1 MSRFVDTLVA
11 TAAGGG
17 QQRGMVT
24 GEPTEPVRRTWA
36 EIHEQ
41 AKKLAGGL
49 VTGVPARSAPDEG
62 ARAEEDRP
70 GAGVPQDTGGLKPGT
85 PVAVLAAAPALIA
98 PTVQGVWLAGGSV
111 TMLHQPTPRTDL
123 AVWAEDTVKVLNMIG
138 AGLVLLG
145 EPFDAL
151 APVLTEHGIAFRLIS
166 ELLEAEPL
174 AEPVPVGEDDL
185 ALLQL
190 TSGSTAEPKA
200 VRINHGNLYVNI
212 KAMVERA
219 EFVFESDVMV
229 SWLPTFHDM
238 GMVGFLTV
246 PMTFGVEL
254 IKITPVEFLSGP
266 LIWPALITKYRA
278 TTTAAPNFAYAIVG
292 RRLARV
298 EEDDAYDLSTLR
310 IALNGAEPIDE
321 TAVQTFTDAGARF
334 KMPAEC
340 VFPAYGMA
348 EATLAVSF
356 APLFT
361 GLTLDFVEADALEA
375 DNRAV
380 PVPEGDLRR
389 GTDEVRSFAVLG
401 RPLDGLEAQ
410 IVDGEGNV
418 LGERQV
424 GEIRLRGE
432 AVTPGYLTVDGPVP
446 TQDAEGWLATGDL
459 GYLIDGQIVICG
471 RQKDVIIM
479 GGRNIYPTDIE
490 RAATSVE
497 GVRAG
502 NAVAVR
508 IDAGTRRERFAVVLE
523 SKLAGDAEAE
533 RTLVKQVV
541 ARVRD
546 AVDLRPF
553 AVVVLPSGSLPKTP
567 SGKVKRAAT
576 ATQFADR
583 IQQSATR

>member
-11 TAAGGG
+11 TAAGRG

-24 GEPTEPVRRTWA
+24 GEPKEPVRRTWA
-36 EIHEQ
+36 EVHEQ
-41 AKKLAGGL
+41 ARRIAGGL
-49 VTGVPARSAPDEG
+49 VAGGFERGG
-62 ARAEEDRP
+62 A
-70 GAGVPQDTGGLKPGT
+70 
-85 PVAVLAAAPALIA
+85 VAVLAAAPVLIA
-98 PTVQGVWLAGGSV
+98 PTVQAVWLAGGSV

-123 AVWAEDTVKVLNMIG
+123 AEWAEDTVRVLGMIG
-138 AGLVLLG
+138 SDLVLLG
-145 EPFDAL
+145 EPFDQL
-151 APVLTEHGIAFRLIS
+151 APVLAEKGIGFKLIN
-166 ELLEAEPL
+166 ELAGAEPL
-174 AEPVPVGEDDL
+174 ADVVVTDEGET

-190 TSGSTAEPKA
+190 TSGSTADPKA
-200 VRINHGNLYVNI
+200 VRITYGNLYSNV
-212 KAMVERA
+212 KAMVDRA
-219 EFVFESDVMV
+219 EFDFDTDVMV

-254 IKITPVEFLSGP
+254 VKITPVEFLTGP
-266 LIWPALITKYRA
+266 LIWPALITKYKG

-292 RRLARV
+292 RRMARV
-298 EEDDAYDLSTLR
+298 ENDDEYDLSTLR
-310 IALNGAEPIDE
+310 IALNGAEPVDE
-321 TAVQTFTDAGARF
+321 SAVQTFVDAGARF

-361 GLTLDFVEADALEA
+361 GLTLDVVEADALEA

-380 PVPEGDLRR
+380 PVPEGDERR
-389 GTDEVRSFAVLG
+389 GTDGVRSFAVLG
-401 RPLDGLEAQ
+401 RPLDGLEAE
-410 IVDGEGNV
+410 IVDDKGER
-418 LGERQV
+418 LGEREV

-432 AVTPGYLTVDGPVP
+432 AVTPGYLTMDGPLD
-446 TQDAEGWLATGDL
+446 TQDADGWLNTGDL

-471 RQKDVIIM
+471 RRKDVIIM
-479 GGRNIYPTDIE
+479 GGRNLYPTDIE

-508 IDAGTRRERFAVVLE
+508 LDAGSRRERFAVVLE

-533 RTLVKQVV
+533 KNLVKQVS

-546 AVDLRPF
+546 AVDMRPY
-553 AVVVLPSGSLPKTP
+553 AVVVLPAGSLPKTP

-583 IQQSATR
+583 IKKNADA

>member
-1 MSRFVDTLVA
+1 MSRFVETLVR
-11 TAAGGG
+11 TAAEGG
-17 QQRGMVT
+17 QLRGMVT

-36 EIHEQ
+36 EVHEQ
-41 AKKLAGGL
+41 ARRMAGALVAGGL
-49 VTGVPARSAPDEG
+49 
-62 ARAEEDRP
+62 RP
-70 GAGVPQDTGGLKPGT
+70 GSA
-85 PVAVLAAAPALIA
+85 VAVLAGAPALIA
-98 PTVQGVWLAGGSV
+98 PTVQAVWLAGGSV
-111 TMLHQPTPRTDL
+111 TMLHQPTQRTDL
-123 AVWAEDTVKVLNMIG
+123 ALWAEDTVKVLGMID
-138 AGLVLLG
+138 AKLVVLG

-151 APVLTEHGIAFRLIS
+151 APVLTEHNIGFRMITDLYDGEPIAG
-166 ELLEAEPL
+166 
-174 AEPVPVGEDDL
+174 PVTRDEDDL

-190 TSGSTAEPKA
+190 TSGSTADPKA
-200 VRINHGNLYVNI
+200 VRITHGNLYTNI
-212 KAMVERA
+212 KAMVDRA
-219 EFVFESDVMV
+219 EFDFASDIMV

-254 IKITPVEFLSGP
+254 IKITPVEFLTGP
-266 LIWPALITKYRA
+266 LIWPKLISKYGA

-292 RRLARV
+292 RRLQRV
-298 EEDDAYDLSTLR
+298 DDQSAYDLSTLR

-321 TAVQTFTDAGARF
+321 SAVQAFVEGGARF

-361 GLTLDFVEADALEA
+361 GLTLDVIEADALEA

-380 PVPEGDLRR
+380 PVPEDDPRR
-389 GTDEVRSFAVLG
+389 GTEDVRSFAVLG
-401 RPLDGLEAQ
+401 RPLDGLEAR
-410 IVDGEGNV
+410 IVDDNGKV
-418 LGERQV
+418 LGDREV
-424 GEIRLRGE
+424 GEIQLTGP
-432 AVTPGYLTVDGPVP
+432 AVTPGYLTMEGPKP
-446 TQDAEGWLATGDL
+446 TQDADGWLATGDL

-471 RQKDVIIM
+471 RRKDVIIM

-533 RTLVKQVV
+533 RRLRKEVA

-546 AVDLRPF
+546 AVDARPY
-553 AVVVLPSGSLPKTP
+553 AVVVLPAGSLPKTP

-576 ATQFADR
+576 AVQFAEA
-583 IQQSATR
+583 IATNASL

>member
-11 TAAGGG
+11 TATKRG

-24 GEPTEPVRRTWA
+24 GEPKEPVRRTWA
-36 EIHEQ
+36 EVHAEARRI
-41 AKKLAGGL
+41 AGGL
-49 VTGVPARSAPDEG
+49 VAGGFERGG
-62 ARAEEDRP
+62 A
-70 GAGVPQDTGGLKPGT
+70 
-85 PVAVLAAAPALIA
+85 VAVLAAAPVLIA
-98 PTVQGVWLAGGSV
+98 PTVQAVWLAGGSV

-123 AVWAEDTVKVLNMIG
+123 AEWAEDTVRVLGMIG
-138 AGLVLLG
+138 SDLVLLG
-145 EPFDAL
+145 EPFDQL
-151 APVLTEHGIAFRLIS
+151 APVLEQKGIGFKLITELAG
-166 ELLEAEPL
+166 AEPL
-174 AEPVPVGEDDL
+174 ADVVTTGEGDT

-190 TSGSTAEPKA
+190 TSGSTADPKA
-200 VRINHGNLYVNI
+200 VRITYGNLYSNV
-212 KAMVERA
+212 KAMVDRA
-219 EFVFESDVMV
+219 EFDFDVDVMV

-266 LIWPALITKYRA
+266 LIWPELITKYHG

-292 RRLARV
+292 RRMARV
-298 EEDDAYDLSTLR
+298 DEDDAYDLSTLR

-321 TAVQTFTDAGARF
+321 TAVQTFVDAGARF

-361 GLTLDFVEADALEA
+361 GLTLDVVEADALEA
-375 DNRAV
+375 ENRAV
-380 PVPEGDLRR
+380 PVPEGDPRR
-389 GTDEVRSFAVLG
+389 GTDSVRSFALLG
-401 RPLDGLEAQ
+401 RPLDGLEAE
-410 IVDGEGNV
+410 IVDEAGSPV
-418 LGERQV
+418 GERQV

-432 AVTPGYLTVDGPVP
+432 AVTPGYLTMDGPLA
-446 TQDAEGWLATGDL
+446 TQDEDGWLNTGDL
-459 GYLIDGQIVICG
+459 GYLVDGQIVICG
-471 RQKDVIIM
+471 RRKDVIIM
-479 GGRNIYPTDIE
+479 GGRNLYPTDIE

-508 IDAGTRRERFAVVLE
+508 LDAGSRRERFAVVVE

-533 RTLVKQVV
+533 KNLMKQVS

-546 AVDLRPF
+546 AVDMRPY
-553 AVVVLPSGSLPKTP
+553 AVVVLPAGSLPKTP

-576 ATQFADR
+576 AQQFADR
-583 IQQSATR
+583 IKKNADA

>member
-11 TAAGGG
+11 TATKRG

-24 GEPTEPVRRTWA
+24 GEPKEPVRRTWA
-36 EIHEQ
+36 EVHAEARRI
-41 AKKLAGGL
+41 AGGL
-49 VTGVPARSAPDEG
+49 VAGGFERGG
-62 ARAEEDRP
+62 A
-70 GAGVPQDTGGLKPGT
+70 
-85 PVAVLAAAPALIA
+85 VAVLAAAPVLIA
-98 PTVQGVWLAGGSV
+98 PTVQAVWLAGGSV

-123 AVWAEDTVKVLNMIG
+123 AEWAEDTVRVLGMIG
-138 AGLVLLG
+138 SDLVLLG
-145 EPFDAL
+145 EPFDQL
-151 APVLTEHGIAFRLIS
+151 APVLEEKGIGFQLITELAA
-166 ELLEAEPL
+166 AEPL
-174 AEPVPVGEDDL
+174 ADVVTTDEGDT

-190 TSGSTAEPKA
+190 TSGSTADPKA
-200 VRINHGNLYVNI
+200 VRITYGNLYSNV

-219 EFVFESDVMV
+219 EFDFDVDVMV

-254 IKITPVEFLSGP
+254 VKITPVEFLSGP
-266 LIWPALITKYRA
+266 LIWPELITKYHG

-292 RRLARV
+292 RRMARV
-298 EEDDAYDLSTLR
+298 DEDDAYDLSKLR

-321 TAVQTFTDAGARF
+321 TAVQTFVDAGARF

-361 GLTLDFVEADALEA
+361 GLTLDVVEADALEA

-380 PVPEGDLRR
+380 PVPEGDPRR
-389 GTDEVRSFAVLG
+389 GTDSVRSFALLG
-401 RPLDGLEAQ
+401 RPLDGLEAE
-410 IVDGEGNV
+410 IVDESGAR
-418 LGERQV
+418 LGEREV

-432 AVTPGYLTVDGPVP
+432 AVTPGYLTMDGPLA
-446 TQDAEGWLATGDL
+446 TQDEAGWLNTGDL
-459 GYLIDGQIVICG
+459 GYLVDGQIVICG
-471 RQKDVIIM
+471 RRKDVIIM
-479 GGRNIYPTDIE
+479 GGRNLYPTDIE

-508 IDAGTRRERFAVVLE
+508 LDAGSRRERFAVVVE

-533 RTLVKQVV
+533 KNLMKQVS

-546 AVDLRPF
+546 AVDMRPY
-553 AVVVLPSGSLPKTP
+553 AVVVLPAGSLPKTP

-576 ATQFADR
+576 AQQFADR
-583 IQQSATR
+583 IRKNADA

>member
-1 MSRFVDTLVA
+1 
-11 TAAGGG
+11 
-17 QQRGMVT
+17 MVT
-24 GEPTEPVRRTWA
+24 GEPKEPVRRTWA
-36 EIHEQ
+36 EVHDE
-41 AKKLAGGL
+41 ALRVAGALVAGGL
-49 VTGVPARSAPDEG
+49 TPGSA
-62 ARAEEDRP
+62 
-70 GAGVPQDTGGLKPGT
+70 
-85 PVAVLAAAPALIA
+85 VAVLAAAPSLIA
-98 PTVQGVWLAGGSV
+98 PTVQAVWLAGGSV
-111 TMLHQPTPRTDL
+111 TMLHQPTQRTDL
-123 AVWAEDTVKVLNMIG
+123 AEWADDTVKVLGMIG
-138 AGLVLLG
+138 AELVVLG

-151 APVLTEHGIAFRLIS
+151 APVLAEKGIGYRLIT
-166 ELLEAEPL
+166 ELRDGEPL
-174 AEPVPVGEDDL
+174 AEVVPTAEGDT

-200 VRINHGNLYVNI
+200 VRITYGNLYTNV

-219 EFVFESDVMV
+219 EFDFDTDVMV

-254 IKITPVEFLSGP
+254 VKITPVEFLSGP
-266 LIWPALITKYRA
+266 LIWPELITKYRG

-292 RRLARV
+292 RRMARV
-298 EEDDAYDLSTLR
+298 DDESAYDLSTLR

-321 TAVQTFTDAGARF
+321 TAVQTFVEAGARF

-361 GLTLDFVEADALEA
+361 GLTLDVVEAEALEA
-375 DNRAV
+375 GNRAV
-380 PVPEGDLRR
+380 PVPEGDPRR
-389 GTDEVRSFAVLG
+389 GTDSVRSFAMLG
-401 RPLDGLEAQ
+401 RPLDGLEAE
-410 IVDGEGNV
+410 IVDDQGHR
-418 LGERQV
+418 LGDREV

-432 AVTPGYLTVDGPVP
+432 AVTPGYLTVDGPVD
-446 TQDAEGWLATGDL
+446 TQDADGWLDTGDL
-459 GYLIDGQIVICG
+459 GYLVNGQIVICG
-471 RQKDVIIM
+471 RRKDVIIM
-479 GGRNIYPTDIE
+479 GGRNLYPTDIE

-508 IDAGTRRERFAVVLE
+508 IDAGSRRERFAVVVE
-523 SKLAGDAEAE
+523 SKLAGDADAE
-533 RTLVKQVV
+533 RALSKEVA

-546 AVDLRPF
+546 AVDMRPF
-553 AVVVLPSGSLPKTP
+553 AVVVLPAGSLPKTP

-576 ATQFADR
+576 AVQYAEKISHDAN
-583 IQQSATR
+583 S

>member
-11 TAAGGG
+11 TAAGRG

-24 GEPTEPVRRTWA
+24 GEPKEPVRRTWA
-36 EIHEQ
+36 EVHEE
-41 AKKLAGGL
+41 ARRIAGGL
-49 VTGVPARSAPDEG
+49 V
-62 ARAEEDRP
+62 
-70 GAGVPQDTGGLKPGT
+70 AGGFERGT
-85 PVAVLAAAPALIA
+85 AVGVLAAAPVLIA
-98 PTVQGVWLAGGSV
+98 PTVQAVWLAGGSV

-123 AVWAEDTVKVLNMIG
+123 AEWAEDTVRVLGMIG
-138 AGLVLLG
+138 SDLVLLG
-145 EPFDAL
+145 EPFDQL
-151 APVLTEHGIAFRLIS
+151 APVLEEKGIGFKLITD
-166 ELLEAEPL
+166 LTKAEPL
-174 AEPVPVGEDDL
+174 ADVVGTDEGET

-190 TSGSTAEPKA
+190 TSGSTADPKA
-200 VRINHGNLYVNI
+200 VRITYGNLYSNV
-212 KAMVERA
+212 KAMVDRA
-219 EFVFESDVMV
+219 EFDFDVDVMV

-254 IKITPVEFLSGP
+254 VKITPVEFLSGP
-266 LIWPALITKYRA
+266 LIWPELITKYGG

-292 RRLARV
+292 RRMARV
-298 EEDDAYDLSTLR
+298 DDDSAYDLSKLR

-321 TAVQTFTDAGARF
+321 TAVQTFVDAGARF

-361 GLTLDFVEADALEA
+361 GLTLDVVEADALEA

-380 PVPEGDLRR
+380 PVPEGDPRR
-389 GTDEVRSFAVLG
+389 GTDGVRSFALLG
-401 RPLDGLEAQ
+401 RPLDGLEAE
-410 IVDGEGNV
+410 IVNDA
-418 LGERQV
+418 GERVGDREV

-432 AVTPGYLTVDGPVP
+432 AVTPGYLTMEGPVA
-446 TQDAEGWLATGDL
+446 TQDDEGWLNTGDL
-459 GYLIDGQIVICG
+459 GYLVDGQIVICG
-471 RQKDVIIM
+471 RRKDVIIM
-479 GGRNIYPTDIE
+479 GGRNLYPTDIE

-508 IDAGTRRERFAVVLE
+508 LDAGSRRERFAVVVE

-533 RTLVKQVV
+533 KNLMKQVS

-546 AVDLRPF
+546 AVDMRPY
-553 AVVVLPSGSLPKTP
+553 AVVVLPAGSLPKTP

-576 ATQFADR
+576 AQQFADK
-583 IQQSATR
+583 IKKNADA

>member
-1 MSRFVDTLVA
+1 MSRFVETLVR
-11 TAAGGG
+11 TAAEGG
-17 QQRGMVT
+17 QLRGMVT
-24 GEPTEPVRRTWA
+24 GEPKEPVRRTWA
-36 EIHEQ
+36 EVHEQ
-41 AKKLAGGL
+41 ARRMAGALVAGGL
-49 VTGVPARSAPDEG
+49 EPGSA
-62 ARAEEDRP
+62 
-70 GAGVPQDTGGLKPGT
+70 
-85 PVAVLAAAPALIA
+85 VAVLAGAPALIA
-98 PTVQGVWLAGGSV
+98 PTVQAVWLAGGSV

-123 AVWAEDTVKVLNMIG
+123 ALWAEDTVKVLGMID
-138 AGLVLLG
+138 AKLVVLG

-151 APVLTEHGIAFRLIS
+151 APVLTEHNIGFRMITDLF
-166 ELLEAEPL
+166 EGEPI
-174 AEPVPVGEDDL
+174 AEPVARGEDDL

-190 TSGSTAEPKA
+190 TSGSTADPKA
-200 VRINHGNLYVNI
+200 VRITHGNLYTNV

-219 EFVFESDVMV
+219 EFDFAKDIMV

-254 IKITPVEFLSGP
+254 IKITPAEFLTGP
-266 LIWPALITKYRA
+266 LIWPELISKYRA

-292 RRLARV
+292 KRLQRV
-298 EEDDAYDLSTLR
+298 EDENAYDLSTLR

-321 TAVQTFTDAGARF
+321 SAVQSFVEGGARF

-361 GLTLDFVEADALEA
+361 GLTLDVIEADALEA

-380 PVPEGDLRR
+380 PVPEGDPRR
-389 GTDEVRSFAVLG
+389 GTEEVRAFAVLG
-401 RPLDGLEAQ
+401 RPLDGLEAR
-410 IVDGEGNV
+410 IVDDSGKV
-418 LGERQV
+418 LGDREV
-424 GEIRLRGE
+424 GEIQLTGP
-432 AVTPGYLTVDGPVP
+432 AVTPGYLTMEGPKP
-446 TQDAEGWLATGDL
+446 TQDDEGWLATGDL
-459 GYLIDGQIVICG
+459 GYLVDGQIVICG
-471 RQKDVIIM
+471 RRKDVIIM

-533 RTLVKQVV
+533 RRLQKEVA

-546 AVDLRPF
+546 AVDARPY
-553 AVVVLPSGSLPKTP
+553 AVVVLPAGSLPKTP

-576 ATQFADR
+576 AVQYADA
-583 IQQSATR
+583 IAKNAAS

>member
-11 TAAGGG
+11 TAAGRG

-24 GEPTEPVRRTWA
+24 GEPKEPVRRTWA
-36 EIHEQ
+36 EVHEQ
-41 AKKLAGGL
+41 ARRIAGGL
-49 VTGVPARSAPDEG
+49 VAGGFERGG
-62 ARAEEDRP
+62 A
-70 GAGVPQDTGGLKPGT
+70 
-85 PVAVLAAAPALIA
+85 VAVLAAAPVLIA
-98 PTVQGVWLAGGSV
+98 PTVQAVWLAGGSV

-123 AVWAEDTVKVLNMIG
+123 AEWAEDTVRVLGMIG
-138 AGLVLLG
+138 SDLVLLG
-145 EPFDAL
+145 EPFDQL
-151 APVLTEHGIAFRLIS
+151 APVLAEKGIGFKLIN
-166 ELLEAEPL
+166 ELAGAEPL
-174 AEPVPVGEDDL
+174 ADVVVTDEGET

-190 TSGSTAEPKA
+190 TSGSTADPKA
-200 VRINHGNLYVNI
+200 VRITYGNLYSNV
-212 KAMVERA
+212 KAMVDRA
-219 EFVFESDVMV
+219 EFDFDTDVMV

-254 IKITPVEFLSGP
+254 VKITPVEFLTGP
-266 LIWPALITKYRA
+266 LIWPALITKYKG

-292 RRLARV
+292 RRMARV
-298 EEDDAYDLSTLR
+298 DNDDEYDLSTLR
-310 IALNGAEPIDE
+310 IALNGAEPVDE
-321 TAVQTFTDAGARF
+321 TAVQTFVDAGARF

-361 GLTLDFVEADALEA
+361 GLTLDVVEADALEA
-375 DNRAV
+375 GNRAV
-380 PVPEGDLRR
+380 PVPEGDERR
-389 GTDEVRSFAVLG
+389 GTDSVRSFAVLG
-401 RPLDGLEAQ
+401 RPLDGLEAE
-410 IVDGEGNV
+410 IVDDQGER
-418 LGERQV
+418 LGEREV

-432 AVTPGYLTVDGPVP
+432 AVTPGYLTMDGPLD
-446 TQDAEGWLATGDL
+446 TQDADGWLDTGDL
-459 GYLIDGQIVICG
+459 GYLINGQIVICG
-471 RQKDVIIM
+471 RRKDVIIM
-479 GGRNIYPTDIE
+479 GGRNLYPTDIE

-508 IDAGTRRERFAVVLE
+508 LDAGSRRERFAVVLE

-533 RTLVKQVV
+533 KNLVKQVS

-546 AVDLRPF
+546 AVDMRPY
-553 AVVVLPSGSLPKTP
+553 AVVVLPAGSLPKTP

-576 ATQFADR
+576 ATQFADK
-583 IQQSATR
+583 IKKNAEA

>member
-11 TAAGGG
+11 TATERG

-24 GEPTEPVRRTWA
+24 GEPKEPVRRTWA
-36 EIHEQ
+36 EVHEE
-41 AKKLAGGL
+41 ARRIAGGL
-49 VTGVPARSAPDEG
+49 V
-62 ARAEEDRP
+62 
-70 GAGVPQDTGGLKPGT
+70 AGGFERGT
-85 PVAVLAAAPALIA
+85 AVGVLAAAPVLIA
-98 PTVQGVWLAGGSV
+98 PTVQAVWLAGGSV

-123 AVWAEDTVKVLNMIG
+123 AEWAEDTVRVLGMIG
-138 AGLVLLG
+138 SGLVLLG
-145 EPFDAL
+145 EPFDQL
-151 APVLTEHGIAFRLIS
+151 APVLEQKGIGFKLITELAA
-166 ELLEAEPL
+166 AEPL
-174 AEPVPVGEDDL
+174 PDVVTTDEGDT

-190 TSGSTAEPKA
+190 TSGSTADPKA
-200 VRINHGNLYVNI
+200 VRITYGNLYSNV

-219 EFVFESDVMV
+219 EFDFDVDVMV

-254 IKITPVEFLSGP
+254 VKITPVEFLSGP
-266 LIWPALITKYRA
+266 LIWPELITKYHG

-292 RRLARV
+292 RRMARV
-298 EEDDAYDLSTLR
+298 DSDDAYDLSKLR

-321 TAVQTFTDAGARF
+321 TAVQTFVDAGARF

-361 GLTLDFVEADALEA
+361 GLTLDVVEADALEA

-380 PVPEGDLRR
+380 PVPEGDPRR
-389 GTDEVRSFAVLG
+389 GTDGVRSFALLG
-401 RPLDGLEAQ
+401 RPLDGLEAE
-410 IVDGEGNV
+410 IVNDA
-418 LGERQV
+418 GERVGEREV

-432 AVTPGYLTVDGPVP
+432 AVTPGYLTMDGPLD
-446 TQDAEGWLATGDL
+446 TQDAEGWLNTGDL
-459 GYLIDGQIVICG
+459 GYLVDGQIVICG
-471 RQKDVIIM
+471 RRKDVIIM
-479 GGRNIYPTDIE
+479 GGRNLYPTDIE

-508 IDAGTRRERFAVVLE
+508 LDAGSRRERFAVVVE

-533 RTLVKQVV
+533 KNLMKQVS

-546 AVDLRPF
+546 AVDMRPY
-553 AVVVLPSGSLPKTP
+553 AVVVLPAGSLPKTP

-576 ATQFADR
+576 AQQFADR
-583 IQQSATR
+583 IKKNADA